1 MPKAE
6 VARRRPQV
14 MLTVWRKQWVYP
26 LLFFVVFATIEVT
39 FLSSAILKVPK
50 GGWFSLMMAGIYGEA
65 LLHVQCSLRV
75 HMGCSLGRW
84 HATRSMQAAALPFL

>member
-6 VARRRPQV
+6 VARQCLQV
-14 MLTVWRKQWVYP
+14 MLTVWRKHWVFP
-26 LLFFVVFATIEVT
+26 LLFCAVFATIETT

-65 LLHVQCSLRV
+65 LLQVQCALRV
-75 HMGCSLGRW
+75 HIGFSLGRW
-84 HATRSMQAAALPFL
+84 PATGSMQAS